1 MVTKSSTTITL
12 TGEEQTVQFDRS
24 YPYFWVQNLGD
35 SDVLISMDSGI
46 TDGADGVITVPVG
59 GSCGTMHGHTVNNAD
74 RLYLLGSGKV
84 QVMGTSSAFN
94 PFKLVRKGGGN
105 DVMMSLGYVG
115 MIMPIEDVLIS
126 NETEE

>member
-35 SDVLISMDSGI
+35 SDVLISVDSGI
-46 TDGADGVITVPVG
+46 VDGADGVITVPAG
-59 GSCGTMHGHTVNNAD
+59 GSCGTMHNYTANAD

-84 QVMGTSSAFN
+84 QVMGTGIVFN
-94 PFKLVRKGGGN
+94 PFKLAKKGGGN
-105 DVMMSLGYVG
+105 DIMMSLGYVG
-115 MIMPIEDVLIS
+115 LIPPIEDVLI
-126 NETEE
+126 ETEE